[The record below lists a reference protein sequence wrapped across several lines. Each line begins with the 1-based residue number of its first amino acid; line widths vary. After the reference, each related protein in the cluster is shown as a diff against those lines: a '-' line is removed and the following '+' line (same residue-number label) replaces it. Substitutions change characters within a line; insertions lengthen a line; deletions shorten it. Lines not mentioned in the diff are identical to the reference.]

1 MIITATISYMTIVY
15 FDPHSIYTHRLA
27 QRGELI
33 THDKDKAILT
43 LLKIG
48 KVLEKDLVTVSPDD
62 TLGDLVRSIS
72 KSKRNIFPVLN
83 KDNML
88 IGIVLLDNI
97 RHIMFDTEM
106 YHTTFVR
113 DLMIMP
119 PTYVSPN
126 EPMEVVMKKFEDNNA
141 WNLPVID
148 NGKYVGF
155 LSKSKLF
162 SVYRKWLVDISD
174 E

>member
-1 MIITATISYMTIVY
+1 
-15 FDPHSIYTHRLA
+15 
-27 QRGELI
+27 
-33 THDKDKAILT
+33 
-43 LLKIG
+43 
-48 KVLEKDLVTVSPDD
+48 
-62 TLGDLVRSIS
+62 
-72 KSKRNIFPVLN
+72 
-83 KDNML
+83 
-88 IGIVLLDNI
+88 
-97 RHIMFDTEM
+97 M

-113 DLMIMP
+113 DLMTMP